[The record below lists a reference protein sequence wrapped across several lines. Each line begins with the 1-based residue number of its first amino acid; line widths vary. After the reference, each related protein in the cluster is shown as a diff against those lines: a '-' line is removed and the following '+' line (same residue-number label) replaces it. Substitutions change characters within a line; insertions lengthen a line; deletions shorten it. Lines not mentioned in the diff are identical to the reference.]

1 MRKIGYGFLLM
12 LVCCSLVI
20 GCAPKAYKP
29 VDVNQDL
36 QSGKYVQKVD
46 NFIVLFDKSGSMVT
60 PEAATVSA
68 PDDLDVSDMGPEKR
82 RISAA
87 TDVLTRMIMT
97 IPDIKLNSGLRIF
110 WGEET
115 ALVYGMTPFNDRKAY
130 LKSLAANRSGI
141 GRTPMGRTIAAAG
154 EDLKPLPDSSAMI
167 IISDFDKIEGVD
179 DIRPASV
186 MANIAKVKEQYGD
199 KLCIY
204 TIRVGNAPNS
214 LELAQEIAKDGKCGF
229 AVSASELA
237 TPAAMASFVE
247 RVFYKLPPPPV
258 EKEAVRAAEPTV
270 EAAVAPAPAAVAA
283 AVELEDI
290 HFDFDKSNIKPNDR
304 AVLDKHADWLMKNK
318 NYTLLIEGN
327 CDERGTVEYNMALG
341 QRRAAEAKKYLVNLG
356 VEEARIKTISYGKER
371 PLDPAHT
378 EEAWA
383 KNRRD
388 HFVLNAGN

>member
-1 MRKIGYGFLLM
+1 MKRIGYSFLLM
-12 LVCCSLVI
+12 VVCCSLVI

-36 QSGKYVQKVD
+36 QSGKFVQKVD

-60 PEAATVSA
+60 PEAATISA
-68 PDDLDVSDMGPEKR
+68 PDNLDVSDMGPEKL
-82 RISAA
+82 RISSAK
-87 TDVLTRMIMT
+87 DVLTRMIMT

-115 ALVYGMTPFNDRKAY
+115 VLVYGMTPFNDRKAY

-141 GRTPMGRTIAAAG
+141 GRTPLGRTIAAAG
-154 EDLKPLPDSSAMI
+154 EDLKPLPNSSAMI

-186 MANIAKVKEQYGD
+186 TANIAKVKEQYGD
-199 KLCIY
+199 RLCIY

-229 AVSASELA
+229 AVSANELA
-237 TPAAMASFVE
+237 TPEAMASFVE
-247 RVFYKLPPPPV
+247 RVFLKTAPPP
-258 EKEAVRAAEPTV
+258 EAARAAEPTV
-270 EAAVAPAPAAVAA
+270 EATAKEVPAA
-283 AVELEDI
+283 AVVTAAAELEDI
-290 HFDFDKSNIKPNDR
+290 HFDFDKSTLKPQDR
-304 AVLDKHADWLMKNK
+304 AILKKHADWLMKNK
-318 NYTLLIEGN
+318 NDTLVVEGH
-327 CDERGTVEYNMALG
+327 CDERGTTEYNMALG
-341 QRRAAEAKKYLVNLG
+341 QRRAMEAKKYLVNLG
-356 VEEARIKTISYGKER
+356 VEEKRIKTISYGKEK
-371 PLDPAHT
+371 PLDPGHT

-388 HFVLNAGN
+388 KFVLNTGN

>member
-1 MRKIGYGFLLM
+1 MRKIGYVFLLM
-12 LVCCSLVI
+12 LLCCSLVI

-60 PEAATVSA
+60 PEAATVAA
-68 PDDLDVSDMGPEKR
+68 PDNLDVSDMGPEKL

-87 TDVLTRMIMT
+87 KDVLTRMIMT
-97 IPDIKLNSGLRIF
+97 IPDMKLNSGLRIF

-115 ALVYGMTPFNDRKAY
+115 SLVYGMVPFNDRKAY
-130 LKSLAANRSGI
+130 LKSLAENRSGI
-141 GRTPMGRTIAAAG
+141 GRTPLGRTIAAAG
-154 EDLKPLPDSSAMI
+154 DDLKRFPGDSAVI

-186 MANIAKVKEQYGD
+186 MTNIAKVKEQYGD
-199 KLCIY
+199 RLCIY

-229 AVSASELA
+229 AVSANELA
-237 TPAAMASFVE
+237 TPEAMASFVE
-247 RVFYKLPPPPV
+247 RVFLKAPPPTV

-270 EAAVAPAPAAVAA
+270 EAVAPTPAAVAS
-283 AVELEDI
+283 AVEMEDI
-290 HFDFDKSNIKPNDR
+290 RFDFDKSTLRPKDR
-304 AVLDKHADWLMKNK
+304 AILDRHADLLMQNK
-318 NYTLLIEGN
+318 NYTLVIEGN
-327 CDERGTVEYNMALG
+327 CDERGTTEYNMALG
-341 QRRAAEAKKYLVNLG
+341 QRRAMEAKKYLVNLG
-356 VEEARIKTISYGKER
+356 VEDARIKTISYGKER
-371 PLDPAHT
+371 PLDPGHT

-388 HFVLNAGN
+388 RFVVNAGN